1 MRRIVFAL
9 LIAATVVGVSVAIAA
24 QGDSSSGS
32 GGTSAVRASG
42 GRPSSTTTSST
53 TTTTTT
59 RPVPS
64 SDAPLKLLRTVGTN
78 ISPKSVVASG
88 RGLVFAQN
96 MMYKHSVTVYD
107 RNGELVKTIPDTVD
121 LSQFGVA
128 GHPGISRGA
137 PVEVAFSPDGAKAY
151 VSNYS
156 MYGAGWG
163 PEGSDECHPS
173 DGYDNSFVYRV
184 DVKSLAVDNVIG
196 VGSVPKYVATTPDGK
211 YVIVTNWCTFDASI
225 IDVATQKE
233 VKRIPLGP
241 YPRGIVVTPDS
252 RTAYIAVMGT
262 QNIARVDLTNFTTS
276 WIYGVGQGPRH
287 LVLSPDGTT
296 LYATLNGEG
305 KVAKIDAA
313 SGTVQAKVST
323 GQAPRSM
330 TISADG
336 KYLYVVNYESGTMS
350 KVDTATMQTVQA
362 LPTGFHPIGI
372 TYDRTTGNV
381 WVANYTG
388 SIMIFGPG

>member
-24 QGDSSSGS
+24 QRDSSSDDPV
-32 GGTSAVRASG
+32 GGTAVRASG
-42 GRPSSTTTSST
+42 DDGSTTTTSTST
-53 TTTTTT
+53 TTTTLA
-59 RPVPS
+59 VPS
-64 SDAPLKLLRTVGTN
+64 SDAPLKVLRTVGTN

-121 LSQFGVA
+121 LSQYGVT

-137 PVEVAFSPDGAKAY
+137 PVEVAFSPDGSKAY

-173 DGYDNSFVYRV
+173 DGYDSSFVYRV
-184 DVKSLAVDNVIG
+184 DVKSLAIDNVIA

-233 VKRIPLGP
+233 IKRTPLGP

-252 RTAYIAVMGT
+252 KTAYLAVMGT

-287 LVLSPDGTT
+287 LVLSPDGRT
-296 LYATLNGEG
+296 LYATLNAEG

-313 SGTVQAKVST
+313 SGTVQSKVTT
-323 GQAPRSM
+323 GRAPRSM

-350 KVDTATMQTVQA
+350 KVDTATMQTVQT

>member
-1 MRRIVFAL
+1 MRRIVLAV
-9 LIAATVVGVSVAIAA
+9 LIAATIVGVSLAVAA
-24 QGDSSSGS
+24 QGDS
-32 GGTSAVRASG
+32 GGDGHDTAVRAG
-42 GRPSSTTTSST
+42 GTPSSTTTSTSSST
-53 TTTTTT
+53 TTTTL
-59 RPVPS
+59 PVPDS
-64 SDAPLKLLRTVGTN
+64 AAPLKLLRTVGTN

-96 MMYKHSVTVYD
+96 MMYKHSITVYD

-121 LSQFGVA
+121 LSQYGITD
-128 GHPGISRGA
+128 HPGTSRGA
-137 PVEVAFSPDGAKAY
+137 PVEVAFSPDGTKAY

-156 MYGAGWG
+156 MYGANWG

-173 DGYDNSFVYRV
+173 DHYDNSYVYRV
-184 DVKSLAVDNVIG
+184 DVKSLAIDNVIG
-196 VGSVPKYVATTPDGK
+196 VGAVPKYVATTPNGR

-252 RTAYIAVMGT
+252 KTAYIAVMGGT
-262 QNIARVDLTNFTTS
+262 SIARVDLADFSTS

-287 LVLSPDGTT
+287 LVLSPDGAT

-313 SGTVQAKVST
+313 SGAVQAKVST

-336 KYLYVVNYESGTMS
+336 RYLYIVNYESGTMS
-350 KVDTATMQTVQA
+350 KVDAATMQTVQT

-372 TYDRTTGNV
+372 TYDRQTGDV

-388 SIMIFGPG
+388 SIMIFGPS